1 MSREIDVRDSS
12 VNKATSARKNKLTS
26 LASEASSEELKVRI
40 ARFSPLTGNPDLIAS
55 EPTTSEKANFVQR
68 AIDHVQR
75 ISRTMGL
82 SETQPAEYMADPNY
96 QTTSSGA
103 VAVHLRQKYK
113 GIKIF
118 QAAET
123 VRFDPNGG
131 IKETVGNS
139 FTVSSDLPVSPRLS
153 VEEAVL
159 EAAKFVALPHPDEQ
173 GAKDQF
179 GEPMYLSSVDLTGFV
194 PKVTAAF
201 NNSPDRS
208 TVLEKG
214 PFGDSIKANLEWFP
228 VADELKLAWQVIL
241 AMPKF
246 EGQYRVIV
254 DADNGEILYSHQ
266 LMKSMACKG
275 NVFRVDGGQP
285 RQMTDFPMSAEVYGI
300 PPRTPM
306 SLSPPAFPSIWVES
320 DSTDGNNVYAH
331 LGDSGPTVKGTVKNG
346 VLIFDDPDEKG
357 DFQKVVNIFHYCN
370 YMHDFLY
377 LLGFREADGNFQKD
391 DFGRGGQQG
400 DRVDAR
406 SYPGAVSGTA
416 NMSTP
421 ADGRTP
427 VMRMGLVTSTKRH
440 TAMDSTVVFHEYT
453 HGLTNRLVGGPMN
466 DSALE
471 ADQSGGMG
479 EGWSDYMACTINGM
493 DIVGAWV
500 VNNPDGIRQFRYDSN
515 FPDNFGDIGSGRYD
529 EVHNI
534 GEIWCATLLEMNRK
548 IGKEMALNLVLDS
561 LRLAPANPSFI
572 DMRDSMLTALE
583 NMLTAAN
590 PMSPADHDKVKEGM
604 WVVFAKFGM
613 GVGAKSNGP
622 TLDGVVGSFETPTH
636 EEPGTT
642 IHAEANPNLAIP
654 DNDPNGITSVLNIG
668 EMATVARIAVT
679 LNIQHSYIGDLKVS
693 LTTPGGKVAIISDR
707 RGSSTKNL
715 NQTYTSQDTPA
726 LAALIGEQAKGNW
739 TLKIADMADIDTGTL
754 DHWSLDLNPSRAKE
768 PVKGEATPGQ
778 SIPDNNIQGV
788 SSVIAIS
795 QSGKIQGLKVGVD
808 ITHTFIGDLKVE
820 LTSPAGN
827 RIVLWNQTG
836 SSQDNLITTFD
847 PVSLPALATLAG
859 QEMKGNWT
867 LKVSDLVGQDVGKLN
882 RWSLEIT

>member
-1 MSREIDVRDSS
+1 MSREVDVRDSS
-12 VNKATSARKNKLTS
+12 VNRATSARKNKLTS
-26 LASEASSEELKVRI
+26 LATEASSKDLNVRI
-40 ARFSPLTGNPDLIAS
+40 RRFSPVTGNPELIAS
-55 EPTTSEKANFVQR
+55 VPATSEKANFVQR
-68 AIDHVQR
+68 ALDHVQR
-75 ISRTMGL
+75 LSRTMGL
-82 SETQPAEYMADPNY
+82 AETQSAEYMPDPNY

-123 VRFDPNGG
+123 VRFDPDGG

-139 FTVSSDLPVSPRLS
+139 FTVSSDLPVSPKLS
-153 VEEAVL
+153 VEEAVI
-159 EAAKFVALPHPDEQ
+159 EGAKFVALPHADEQ

-179 GEPMYLSSVDLTGFV
+179 GEPMYLSSVDVTGFV
-194 PKVTAAF
+194 PKITAAF

-228 VADELKLAWQVIL
+228 VGDDLRLAWQMIL
-241 AMPKF
+241 TMPKF

-254 DADNGEILYSHQ
+254 DAQTGEILYSHQ
-266 LMKSMACKG
+266 LMKSLTFRG
-275 NVFRVDGGQP
+275 NVFKVDGGQP
-285 RQMTDFPMSAEVYGI
+285 RQMTDIPLPAEGYGV
-300 PPRTPM
+300 PPKMP
-306 SLSPPAFPSIWVES
+306 LPPSPPAFPWDWVES
-320 DSTDGNNVYAH
+320 DSTAGNNVYAH
-331 LGDSGPTVKGTVKNG
+331 LGDNGPTVKGTVKNG
-346 VLIFDDPDEKG
+346 VLIFDDPDDKS
-357 DFQKVVNIFHYCN
+357 DFQKVFNIFYYCN
-370 YMHDFLY
+370 YMHDLLY
-377 LLGFREADGNFQKD
+377 ILGFREADGNFQKD
-391 DFGRGGQQG
+391 VFGRGGQPG

-406 SYPGAVSGTA
+406 SYPGRVEGTA

-427 VMRMGLVTSTKRH
+427 TMRMGMVTTTNRH

-479 EGWSDYMACTINGM
+479 EGWSDYMACTINN
-493 DIVGAWV
+493 IEVVGAWV

-515 FPDNFGDIGSGRYD
+515 FPDNFGDIGRGRYD

-534 GEIWCATLLEMNRK
+534 GEIWCATLLEMNRR
-548 IGKEMALNLVLDS
+548 IGKELTINLVLDS

-583 NMLTAAN
+583 HMLTAPN
-590 PMSPADHDKVKEGM
+590 PMSPADYETAKKGM
-604 WVVFAKFGM
+604 WAVFAKFGM

-622 TLDGVVGSFETPTH
+622 TLDGVVGSFEIPTPV
-636 EEPGTT
+636 EPGTT
-642 IHAEANPNLAIP
+642 IHVEANPNLAIP
-654 DNDPNGITSVLNIG
+654 DNNLNGVSSVLIVT
-668 EMATVARIAVT
+668 ETATVARLAVT

-693 LTTPGGKVAIISDR
+693 LTTPDGKIAILSDR
-707 RGSSTKNL
+707 QGASTKNL

-726 LAALIGEQAKGNW
+726 LAALIGEQARGNW
-739 TLKIADMADIDTGTL
+739 TLKVADVAEIDTGTL
-754 DHWSLDLNPSRAKE
+754 DHWSLDLNPSQVKE
-768 PVKGEATPGQ
+768 PVRGEATPGIA
-778 SIPDNNIQGV
+778 IPDKDSKGV
-788 SSVIAIS
+788 SSIIVIP
-795 QSGKIQGLKVGVD
+795 QSGKVQGLKVGVD

-827 RIVLWNQTG
+827 RVILWNQAG
-836 SSQDNLITTFD
+836 SGQDNLITTFD
-847 PVSLPALATLAG
+847 PVSTPALATLVG

-882 RWSLEIT
+882 KWSLEIT